1 MNTAVSA
8 TTTAVRDDPA
18 NQAPEFGDGTT
29 TVRYVNENTETGTA
43 FGDPV
48 GAMDGDGDTPVY
60 TLSGTDAASF
70 EINAGTGQ
78 LETKRPL
85 DHEDKNRYSVTVTAD
100 DSSGASNS
108 TDRIT
113 VTIRVADLDEAPV
126 ITNREFPTF
135 THDVTFERKEDA
147 TGPVGNFTARDPEG
161 VTPIGWSL
169 LQDDNGAQN
178 LDGVDPDDDIADTDI
193 ADRAR
198 FAISSDGVLTFS
210 GSPSFEESSV
220 GNDKSYRVVLQA
232 SDGGLTDS
240 LSWFKVTVTITD
252 VEESGTV
259 TWTVDP
265 DGTGSINADRFTTAS
280 APVPGRGHHNR

>member
-1 MNTAVSA
+1 MT
-8 TTTAVRDDPA
+8 P
-18 NQAPEFGDGTT
+18 
-29 TVRYVNENTETGTA
+29 

-48 GAMDGDGDTPVY
+48 GATDGDGDTPVY

-85 DHEDKNRYSVTVTAD
+85 NHETKNRYSVTVTAD

-113 VTIRVADLDEAPV
+113 VTIRVVDLDEAPV
-126 ITNREFPTF
+126 ITNREFPTY
-135 THDVTFERKEDA
+135 THEVTFERAEDA

-169 LQDDNGAQN
+169 LQEDIEQN

-198 FAISSDGVLTFS
+198 FDISVVTAFS
-210 GSPSFEESSV
+210 RSKIV
-220 GNDKSYRVVLQA
+220 RATK
-232 SDGGLTDS
+232 
-240 LSWFKVTVTITD
+240 ITRWA
-252 VEESGTV
+252 T
-259 TWTVDP
+259 TRT
-265 DGTGSINADRFTTAS
+265 TG
-280 APVPGRGHHNR
+280 